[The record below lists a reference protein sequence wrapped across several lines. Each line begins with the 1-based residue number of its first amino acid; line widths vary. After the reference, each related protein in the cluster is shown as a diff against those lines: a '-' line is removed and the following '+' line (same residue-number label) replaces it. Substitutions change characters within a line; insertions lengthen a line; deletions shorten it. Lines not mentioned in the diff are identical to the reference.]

1 MAPKQDQK
9 FTMRDLTAR
18 DPSPA
23 VKAIFDQVLV
33 DAYKEQQKILKKAAK
48 IKQLF
53 TSLNQMVEKTG
64 DGKGTDTAFF
74 GGDGGEVFS
83 VSDFFCEVAF

>member
-23 VKAIFDQVLV
+23 VKVIFDQVLV

-48 IKQLF
+48 IK
-53 TSLNQMVEKTG
+53 
-64 DGKGTDTAFF
+64 
-74 GGDGGEVFS
+74 
-83 VSDFFCEVAF
+83 

>member
-9 FTMRDLTAR
+9 FTMRDLTSR
-18 DPSPA
+18 DKSPA
-23 VKAIFDQVLV
+23 VKAVFDQVLV

-53 TSLNQMVEKTG
+53 AGLEEVVEKAG
-64 DGKGTDTAFF
+64 DGEGANAAGF
-74 GGDGGEVFS
+74 GSDSGEVLA
-83 VSDFFCEVAF
+83 VSNFWCEVAF